1 MEDVQKVETAF
12 RRVSKQIFT
21 LVANLKFRSNLGELV
36 RGIKRV
42 FPHADSYPG
51 ERTLEK
57 LQAGGVF
64 TMKNLV
70 GKTVKDLTDI
80 GVKQQY
86 ADLIVGYIRK
96 RTS

>member
-21 LVANLKFRSNLGELV
+21 LVANLKFRSSLGELV

-57 LQAGGVF
+57 LQAAGF
-64 TMKNLV
+64 FIMKDII
-70 GKTVKDLTDI
+70 GKSVNDLTDV
-80 GVKQQY
+80 GVKLQY
-86 ADLIVGYIRK
+86 AELIVGYIR
-96 RTS
+96 RRML